1 MRRKSEFEFDPNK
14 ETKIFSYSLQKYI
27 EDYKEYLSKK
37 EKEPSKEDSENEIN
51 EKQNISN
58 KTKKESN

>member
-1 MRRKSEFEFDPNK
+1 VRRKSEFEFDPNK